1 MIKTA
6 VYTSK
11 EIANALGA
19 KLYGKDVQISGITT
33 DSREF
38 SREPTCFFALK
49 GENFNGADFIDE
61 ACANGAKLIVT
72 DREIA
77 SPVSIIYV
85 DDVKNAFCNLAKYH
99 KGKTKIIGV
108 TGSVGKTTVKDM
120 IKSVLSEKYSV
131 CATYS
136 NNNNEIGVAQTLL
149 SVRDEEYCVVE
160 MGMRGAG
167 EIGFLSEICE
177 PDIAVITNAGSAHI
191 ERLGSRENIFCAK
204 AEILKNTKKFAVVP
218 SEQRFKNLN
227 YGNIRPYFVGDDGD
241 FAITE
246 PSYTDTGIKFGI
258 FEKISPENSD
268 IKADIALNSFGAH
281 NAQNAAFAYA
291 AGRVCGMGTED
302 IKSGL
307 LKYKADKM
315 RESLIETD
323 TFSMILDCYNA
334 SYEGMKSA
342 LISLCEYAKI
352 KNLVPYAM
360 LGDMLEVG
368 EFAREYHYRI
378 GEFARDLGIKNI
390 FVLGENAKYLSDG
403 FCGGVI
409 CKSVRDASYRIKSS
423 LKKGDVIL
431 VKASRGMRFEKTVDF
446 MKEM

>member
-19 KLYGKDVQISGITT
+19 KLYGKNVQISGITT

-38 SREPTCFFALK
+38 SHDPTCFFTLK
-49 GENFNGADFIDE
+49 GENFDGADFIDE
-61 ACANGAKLIVT
+61 ACANGANLIVT
-72 DREIA
+72 DRKIA
-77 SPVSIIYV
+77 APVSIIYV
-85 DDVKNAFCNLAKYH
+85 DDVKTAFCKLGKYH

-108 TGSVGKTTVKDM
+108 TGSVGKTTVKEM
-120 IKSVLSEKYSV
+120 IRDVLSEKYRV

-149 SVRDEEYCVVE
+149 SIHDEEYCIVE
-160 MGMRGAG
+160 MGMRQAG
-167 EIGFLSEICE
+167 EINFLSDICE
-177 PDIAVITNAGSAHI
+177 PDIGVITNCGSAHI

-218 SEQRFKNLN
+218 SEERFKNLD
-227 YGNIRPYFVGDDGD
+227 YGNVKPYFVGDGGN
-241 FAITE
+241 FSITE
-246 PSYTDTGIKFGI
+246 PSYTDTGIKFDICEGI
-258 FEKISPENSD
+258 QEGSTVSEIDIS
-268 IKADIALNSFGAH
+268 LNSFGIH

-291 AGRVCGMGTED
+291 AGRLCDMDAND

-315 RESLIETD
+315 RESFIETD

-334 SYEGMKSA
+334 SFEGMKSA
-342 LISLCEYAKI
+342 LMSLCEYAKI

-360 LGDMLEVG
+360 LGDMLETG
-368 EFAREYHYRI
+368 DFAKEYHYRI
-378 GEFARDLGIKNI
+378 GELAKDIGIKNI
-390 FVLGENAKYLSDG
+390 FALGENAKYLTDG
-403 FCGGVI
+403 FCGGII
-409 CKSVRDASYRIKSS
+409 CRSVADASYRIKSS
-423 LKKGDVIL
+423 LKKNDIIL
-431 VKASRGMRFEKTVDF
+431 VKASRGMRFEKIIDF

>member
-11 EIANALGA
+11 EIADALGA

-38 SREPTCFFALK
+38 SHDPTCFFALK
-49 GENFNGADFIDE
+49 GENFNGADFIEE
-61 ACANGAKLIVT
+61 ACANGAELIVT

-77 SPVSIIYV
+77 LPVSVIYV
-85 DDVKNAFCNLAKYH
+85 EDVKKAFCNLAKYH

-120 IKSVLSEKYSV
+120 IKAVLSEKYSV

-136 NNNNEIGVAQTLL
+136 NNNNEIGVAQTLF
-149 SVRDEEYCVVE
+149 SIRDEEYCVVE
-160 MGMRGAG
+160 MGMRGTG
-167 EIGFLSEICE
+167 EIEFLSEICE
-177 PDIAVITNAGSAHI
+177 PDTAVITNAGSAHI

-204 AEILKNTKKFAVVP
+204 AEILNNTKKFAIVP
-218 SEQRFKNLN
+218 GEQRFRNLD
-227 YGNIRPYFVGDDGD
+227 YGNIKPCFVGEGGD

-246 PSYTDTGIKFGI
+246 PSYTETGIKFGI
-258 FEKISPENSD
+258 SEKIPSGNAV
-268 IKADIALNSFGAH
+268 KKTDIALNSFGIH

-291 AGRVCGMGTED
+291 AGRVCGMEAED

-307 LKYKADKM
+307 LKYKSEKM
-315 RESLIETD
+315 RESLVETG

-352 KNLVPYAM
+352 KNLAPYAM

-368 EFAREYHYRI
+368 DFAREYHYRI

-390 FVLGENAKYLSDG
+390 FVLGENAKYLTDG
-403 FCGGVI
+403 FCGGVV
-409 CKSVRDASYRIKSS
+409 CRSVRDASRKIKSS
-423 LKKGDVIL
+423 LEKGDVIL
-431 VKASRGMRFEKTVDF
+431 VKASRGMHFEKIVDF